1 MIEFRKRFIKFFT
14 LDKSEIKDNLKFLE
28 SGNSG
33 VIIYKINLD
42 NSQLTIVHNA
52 RSEAYFLKNIN
63 KSKVVYDGYNNPYII
78 DHNNLE
84 VKAYESV
91 CVLNE

>member
-52 RSEAYFLKNIN
+52 RSEAYF
-63 KSKVVYDGYNNPYII
+63 
-78 DHNNLE
+78 
-84 VKAYESV
+84 
-91 CVLNE
+91 

>member
-52 RSEAYFLKNIN
+52 RSEAYFLKI
-63 KSKVVYDGYNNPYII
+63 
-78 DHNNLE
+78 
-84 VKAYESV
+84 
-91 CVLNE
+91 